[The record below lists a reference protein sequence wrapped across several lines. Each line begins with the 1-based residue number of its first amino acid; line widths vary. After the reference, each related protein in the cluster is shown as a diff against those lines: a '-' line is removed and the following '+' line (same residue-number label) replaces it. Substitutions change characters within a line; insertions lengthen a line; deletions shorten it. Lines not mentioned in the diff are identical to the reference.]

1 MVADIPIPSVAGLPA
16 CWFGL
21 MTLTSR
27 NRSAPQQNALSAQ
40 AFLCHTL
47 ASAVW
52 FPKSWK
58 IAPEADLRIQA

>member
-1 MVADIPIPSVAGLPA
+1 
-16 CWFGL
+16 

-27 NRSAPQQNALSAQ
+27 NRSAPQQNAPSAQ

-52 FPKSWK
+52 FPMSWK